1 MNTKEYCRPEVK
13 VFVFTTEGGFA
24 TVRSGYDHKWKTMA
38 IWSLLNLRNGNQ
50 MPWNK
55 ITNN

>member
-13 VFVFTTEGGFA
+13 CLFSLLKADLLRFEAA
-24 TVRSGYDHKWKTMA
+24 TKVIWKAST